1 MDYII
6 KQIRKY
12 LNISQND
19 FAEMLGTSFATI
31 NRWENGRAK
40 PSKMAEDRLIDI
52 CEKENIPAF
61 DFIMDKIKD
70 EVAALDIPSDRM
82 VLYHGSKSG
91 IVGNIKPQSRSQC
104 DFGKGF
110 YMGSIPEQTLTLIC
124 NFTNSKF
131 YVVSFPKRTNY
142 TMTFNDDLE
151 WAMFIAFNRGKMNN
165 AVGTRIYDKYSNLS
179 NNIDVMIGSIAND
192 KMYQVLDDF
201 FEETIT
207 DAALVSCLSA
217 LKLGTQYVC
226 ITDKACADIKIEK
239 EIPLSYMEKEIIKIT
254 SNKYRS
260 EGKRLADDI
269 YKQHRREGKY
279 FDEILNEGKLWTV

>member
-31 NRWENGRAK
+31 NRWENERAK

-70 EVAALDIPSDRM
+70 EVASLDIPSDRI

-91 IVGNIKPQSRSQC
+91 IVGEIKPQSRSQC

-110 YMGSIPEQTLTLIC
+110 YMGSIPEQPLTLIC
-124 NFTNSKF
+124 NFIDSKF
-131 YVVSFPKRTNY
+131 YVVSFPKKTNN

-151 WAMFIAFNRGKMNN
+151 WAMFIAFNRGKMNS
-165 AVGTRIYDKYSNLS
+165 AVGTSIYNKYSNLS

-226 ITDKACADIKIEK
+226 ITNKACIDIKIEK

-260 EGKRLADDI
+260 EGKRLSDDI
-269 YKQHRREGKY
+269 YKKHRREGKY
-279 FDEILNEGKLWTV
+279 FDEILNEG

>member
-1 MDYII
+1 MEYII

-12 LNISQND
+12 LNISQSD
-19 FAEMLGTSFATI
+19 FAEMLGISFATI
-31 NRWENGRAK
+31 NRWENGKAK
-40 PSKMAEDRLIDI
+40 PSKMAEDKLIEI
-52 CEKENIPAF
+52 CKREDIPAF
-61 DFIMDKIKD
+61 DFIIDKIKS
-70 EVAALDIPSDRM
+70 EVASLDIPFDRI

-91 IVGNIKPQSRSQC
+91 IIGEIKPQSRSQC

-110 YMGSIPEQTLTLIC
+110 YMGSIPEQPLTLIC
-124 NFTNSKF
+124 NFIDSKF
-131 YVVSFPKRTNY
+131 YVLSFPKKASNI
-142 TMTFNDDLE
+142 MTCNDDLE
-151 WAMFIAFNRGKMNN
+151 WAMFIAFNRGKMNS
-165 AVGTRIYDKYSNLS
+165 AVGTGIYDKYSSLS
-179 NNIDVMIGSIAND
+179 NNIDVMIGNIVND

-207 DAALVSCLSA
+207 DAALISCLSA

-260 EGKRLADDI
+260 EGRKLADDI
-269 YKQHRREGKY
+269 YKKHRREGKY
-279 FDEILNEGKLWTV
+279 FDEILNEE

>member
-40 PSKMAEDRLIDI
+40 PSKMAEDRLVEI

-61 DFIMDKIKD
+61 DFIMDKIND
-70 EVAALDIPSDRM
+70 EVASLDIPADRI

-91 IVGNIKPQSRSQC
+91 IVGDIKPQSRSQC

-110 YMGSIPEQTLTLIC
+110 YMGSIPEQPLTLIC
-124 NFTNSKF
+124 NFIDSKF
-131 YVVSFPKRTNY
+131 YVVSFPKKTNN

-165 AVGTRIYDKYSNLS
+165 AIGTSIYNKYNNLS

-207 DAALVSCLSA
+207 DVALVSCLSA

-260 EGKRLADDI
+260 EGKRLADNI

-279 FDEILNEGKLWTV
+279 FDEILNEE

>member
-19 FAEMLGTSFATI
+19 FAEMLDTSFATI

-40 PSKMAEDRLIDI
+40 PSKMAEDRLIEI
-52 CEKENIPAF
+52 FEKDNIPSF
-61 DFIMDKIKD
+61 NFIMDKIKG
-70 EVAALDIPSDRM
+70 EVAALNIPADRM

-91 IVGNIKPQSRSQC
+91 IVGEIKPQSRSQC

-110 YMGSIPEQTLTLIC
+110 YMGSIPEQPLTLIC
-124 NFTNSKF
+124 NFIDSKF
-131 YVVSFPKRTNY
+131 YVVSFPKKTNN

-165 AVGTRIYDKYSNLS
+165 AVGTSIYNKYSNLS

-279 FDEILNEGKLWTV
+279 FDEILNEG

>member
-40 PSKMAEDRLIDI
+40 PSKMAEDRLTEI

-70 EVAALDIPSDRM
+70 EVASLNIPADRI

-91 IVGNIKPQSRSQC
+91 IVGDIKPQSRSQC

-110 YMGSIPEQTLTLIC
+110 YMGSIPEQPLTLIC
-124 NFTNSKF
+124 NFIDSKF
-131 YVVSFPKRTNY
+131 YVVSFPKKTNH

-165 AVGTRIYDKYSNLS
+165 AVGTSIYDKYSNLS

-226 ITDKACADIKIEK
+226 ITNKACADIKIEK

-254 SNKYRS
+254 CNKYRS

-269 YKQHRREGKY
+269 YKKHRREGKY
-279 FDEILNEGKLWTV
+279 FDEILNEG

>member
-6 KQIRKY
+6 KQIREY

-40 PSKMAEDRLIDI
+40 PSKMAEKRLIEI
-52 CEKENIPAF
+52 CEKENVPAF
-61 DFIMDKIKD
+61 DFIMDKIKR
-70 EVAALDIPSDRM
+70 EVASLNIPAGRM

-91 IVGNIKPQSRSQC
+91 IVGEIKPQSRSQC

-110 YMGSIPEQTLTLIC
+110 YMGSIPEQPLTLIC
-124 NFTNSKF
+124 NFIDSKF
-131 YVVSFPKRTNY
+131 YVVSFPKRTNN

-165 AVGTRIYDKYSNLS
+165 AVGTSIYDKYSSLS

-260 EGKRLADDI
+260 DGKRLADDI
-269 YKQHRREGKY
+269 YKQHRRKGKY
-279 FDEILNEGKLWTV
+279 FDEILGEG

>member
-31 NRWENGRAK
+31 NRWENGRAN
-40 PSKMAEDRLIDI
+40 PSKMAEDRLIEI

-61 DFIMDKIKD
+61 NFIMDKIKG
-70 EVAALDIPSDRM
+70 EVAALNIPADRM

-110 YMGSIPEQTLTLIC
+110 YMGSIPEQPLTLIC
-124 NFTNSKF
+124 NFIDSKF
-131 YVVSFPKRTNY
+131 YVVSFPKKTNN

-151 WAMFIAFNRGKMNN
+151 WTMFIAFNRGKMNN
-165 AVGTRIYDKYSNLS
+165 AVGTSIYNKYSNLS

-207 DAALVSCLSA
+207 DAVLVSCLSA

-279 FDEILNEGKLWTV
+279 FDEILNEG

>member
-31 NRWENGRAK
+31 NRWENGRAN
-40 PSKMAEDRLIDI
+40 PSKMAEDRLIEI

-61 DFIMDKIKD
+61 NFIMDKIKG
-70 EVAALDIPSDRM
+70 EVAALNIPADRM

-110 YMGSIPEQTLTLIC
+110 YMGSIPEQPLTLIC
-124 NFTNSKF
+124 NFIDSKF
-131 YVVSFPKRTNY
+131 YVVSFPKKTNN

-151 WAMFIAFNRGKMNN
+151 WTMFIAFNRGKMNN
-165 AVGTRIYDKYSNLS
+165 AVGTSIYNKYSNLS

-207 DAALVSCLSA
+207 DTALVSCLSA

-279 FDEILNEGKLWTV
+279 FDEILNEG